1 MSRETIHF
9 AQQPI
14 LLMTRSVIV
23 SYAIWQAMQF
33 GTLPVILS
41 IFIVIQFKKL
51 YKNKL

>member
-1 MSRETIHF
+1 MYLYMLLV
-9 AQQPI
+9 I
-14 LLMTRSVIV
+14 LLL

-41 IFIVIQFKKL
+41 IFIVIHFKKL